1 MKELFGSSYNKR
13 FDGYVNVF
21 ENGDLMRP
29 NWVSANFRKLLDD
42 NGMRR
47 IRFHDL
53 RHTCATLLRHNGVP
67 MEDISKWLGH
77 SNILTT
83 ERVYAHYDEAKKQD
97 TLKEISSI
105 LDVVDEPKEPQIQ
118 NKSAQEQK

>member
-53 RHTCATLLRHNGVP
+53 HHTCATLLRHNGVP

-77 SNILTT
+77 RTSSPPRGSTPITT
-83 ERVYAHYDEAKKQD
+83 RPRRR
-97 TLKEISSI
+97 TL
-105 LDVVDEPKEPQIQ
+105 
-118 NKSAQEQK
+118 